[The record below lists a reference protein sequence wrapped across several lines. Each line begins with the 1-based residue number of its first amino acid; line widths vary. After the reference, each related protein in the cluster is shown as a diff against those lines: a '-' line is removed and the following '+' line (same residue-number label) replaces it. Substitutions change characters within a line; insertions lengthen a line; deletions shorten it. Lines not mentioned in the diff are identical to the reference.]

1 MSSLYTTVL
10 SEMKCV
16 LKTHHIQ
23 AEISISAR
31 FCSVLATARKLITTV
46 HMHPDIDLLFLC
58 SVGGLFIVLMALTLL
73 SLVVMSKEL
82 MGWPG

>member
-1 MSSLYTTVL
+1 
-10 SEMKCV
+10 MKCV

-31 FCSVLATARKLITTV
+31 FCSVLATARKLIITV

>member
-1 MSSLYTTVL
+1 M
-10 SEMKCV
+10 
-16 LKTHHIQ
+16 
-23 AEISISAR
+23 
-31 FCSVLATARKLITTV
+31 ARKLITTV

-58 SVGGLFIVLMALTLL
+58 SVGGLFIVLMDLTLL